1 VNRALQHRE
10 ATVPDARDRQRPVTA
25 RRIVTRVSL
34 AALVTLTALT
44 AAVRHGAAQD
54 SRPAILDSVGFD
66 QHIGRALPLD
76 IPFRDASGAPVQ
88 LGDYFVDKPVLLV
101 PAYYECP
108 MLCGLVLNGVVST
121 LRTLA
126 FDVGREFT
134 VVTFSISPSETP
146 HQAAAKKAEFLSKYR
161 RQGSENGWHFLT
173 GSAASIRQLTDAIGF
188 RYERDDATGQYAHAS
203 GIVVATPD
211 GRLSHYFYGVEYPP
225 RDLRLALVE
234 ASDSRLGSPV
244 DQLLLFCFQYDPT
257 TGRYSRPA
265 MRAMR
270 LGGAATVMGLG
281 AFVMIMLRRE
291 RSGKRTRRM

>member
-1 VNRALQHRE
+1 MRRTLWPRQIAGRRQQRGLCSARVRTVAL
-10 ATVPDARDRQRPVTA
+10 VIIVLGGVGVTA
-25 RRIVTRVSL
+25 RPG
-34 AALVTLTALT
+34 TAQN
-44 AAVRHGAAQD
+44 V
-54 SRPAILDSVGFD
+54 RPAILDTVGFD
-66 QHIGRALPLD
+66 QHIGRALPLNL
-76 IPFRDASGAPVQ
+76 PFRDASGAAVQ
-88 LGDYFVDKPVLLV
+88 LGDYFGDKPVLLV

-126 FDVGREFT
+126 FDAGREFT

-146 HQAAAKKAEFLSKYR
+146 QQAAAKKTEFLSKYR
-161 RQGSENGWHFLT
+161 RQGSETGWHFLT
-173 GSAASIRQLTDAIGF
+173 GSAAAIRQLTDAIGF

-211 GRLSHYFYGVEYPP
+211 GRLSRYFYGVEYPP

-234 ASDSRLGSPV
+234 ASDNRLGSPV

-270 LGGAATVMGLG
+270 LGGAVTVLGLG
-281 AFVMIMLRRE
+281 AFVMLMLRRE
-291 RSGKRTRRM
+291 RPGKQAQGM